1 MFQPVF
7 TIFWSA
13 FCLFCPEDRACF
25 SLGGPGDST
34 RYLASNFPP
43 QVAFQLFSVHCTTP
57 LHSCN
62 RCPHFRKN
70 KMAAS
75 KAQSRV
81 QSEAE
86 NMLTSLEKD
95 KVRPMQVR
103 LNTEQISYLQPSCSI
118 VVLKF

>member
-1 MFQPVF
+1 
-7 TIFWSA
+7 
-13 FCLFCPEDRACF
+13 
-25 SLGGPGDST
+25 
-34 RYLASNFPP
+34 
-43 QVAFQLFSVHCTTP
+43 
-57 LHSCN
+57 
-62 RCPHFRKN
+62 
-70 KMAAS
+70 MAAS

>member
-1 MFQPVF
+1 MASCRTHWQNY
-7 TIFWSA
+7 TIEEP
-13 FCLFCPEDRACF
+13 LK
-25 SLGGPGDST
+25 
-34 RYLASNFPP
+34 NFE
-43 QVAFQLFSVHCTTP
+43 V
-57 LHSCN
+57 HSCN

-86 NMLTSLEKD
+86 SMLTSLEKD

-103 LNTEQISYLQPSCSI
+103 LNTEKISFLQPPCSI
-118 VVLKF
+118 VVMKF